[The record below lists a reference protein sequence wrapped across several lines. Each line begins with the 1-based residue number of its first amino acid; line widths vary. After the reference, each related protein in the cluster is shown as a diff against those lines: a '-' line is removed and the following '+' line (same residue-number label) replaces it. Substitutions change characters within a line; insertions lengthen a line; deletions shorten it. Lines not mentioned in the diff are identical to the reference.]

1 MLIEFASV
9 LVFSLFA
16 LGFVFLNLTISRL
29 ISPKLPNALKE
40 IPYECGELPVGNPYI
55 RFNPRYY
62 LYALVFLIFDAE
74 LALTF
79 PCIVVY
85 KNWVE
90 KGLGKAAFFEIFSFV
105 FILVVGFAYLWI
117 KGYLTW
123 VKTVRGSKSEQASTT
138 NVSSKAA

>member
-16 LGFVFLNLTISRL
+16 LGFVLLNLTISRL
-29 ISPKLPNALKE
+29 LAPRLPNALKE

-62 LYALVFLIFDAE
+62 FYALVFLIFDAE

-85 KNWVE
+85 KRWVE
-90 KGLGKAAFFEIFSFV
+90 KGMGKAAFYEIFSFV
-105 FILVVGFAYLWI
+105 AILVIGFAYLWS

-123 VKTVRGSKSEQASTT
+123 VKTPSTHVEQPSIT
-138 NVSSKAA
+138 KAA

>member
-9 LVFSLFA
+9 LVFGLFA
-16 LGFVFLNLTISRL
+16 LGFVFLNLTISGIL
-29 ISPKLPNALKE
+29 SKKLPNALKE
-40 IPYECGELPVGNPYI
+40 IPYECGELPIGSPYI

-85 KNWVE
+85 KRWIE
-90 KGLGKAAFFEIFSFV
+90 KGLGKAAFYEIFSFV
-105 FILVVGFAYLWI
+105 TILVIGFAYLWS
-117 KGYLTW
+117 KGYLSW
-123 VKTVRGSKSEQASTT
+123 VKTMPKKLDEQVATT
-138 NVSSKAA
+138 NHVHEAA